1 MAGIAKATGEGIT
14 LEIKGKK
21 YKLSPAT
28 IGDLALFEQHIKE
41 NKIELITKTV
51 KDENMKFKLI
61 ENIMNLNLSGNDIDK
76 AMETME
82 GSAFMLWRSL
92 RDNNIS
98 FDDAKE
104 LIDISNM
111 KAIGIA
117 IAGLVG
123 TAEKK

>member
-1 MAGIAKATGEGIT
+1 MSIAKATGEGIT

-21 YKLSPAT
+21 YKLLPAT

-41 NKIELITKTV
+41 NKIALIMKTV
-51 KDENMKFKLI
+51 KEEKMQFKLI
-61 ENIMNLNLSGNDIDK
+61 EKVMELNLSGNDIDK

-92 RDNNIS
+92 RHNKLTLDE
-98 FDDAKE
+98 AKE
-104 LIDISNM
+104 LIDVSNM
-111 KAIGIA
+111 KTISIA

-123 TAEKK
+123 TPEKK